1 MILKSNFKIK
11 RLINPNIISK
21 KNFQIQDQEL
31 INSRKK
37 WLNYEYF
44 NQEEYC
50 NGSFYIENHKILD
63 PTVIHFNYIV
73 GDNKKD
79 IMKKYNSWYL

>member
-1 MILKSNFKIK
+1 MNT
-11 RLINPNIISK
+11 LI
-21 KNFQIQDQEL
+21 
-31 INSRKK
+31 
-37 WLNYEYF
+37 
-44 NQEEYC
+44 QEEYC